1 MILKRDVCII
11 KMVKE
16 MRIVGLDY
24 GDARIG
30 VSISDVM
37 GWTAQPLCT
46 LSENGWEAQFAKIM
60 EIVAAY
66 KVEKFV
72 IGMPRNMNG
81 TIGPRGELTREFAAR
96 LAEHSGLEVI
106 EWDERLSSK
115 AAHRVLSEGNV
126 HGKKKK
132 GKVDKIAAVFILQGY
147 LDSMSTK

>member
-1 MILKRDVCII
+1 
-11 KMVKE
+11 

-24 GDARIG
+24 GDTRIG
-30 VSISDVM
+30 VSVSDAM

-46 LSENGWEAQFAKIM
+46 LSENGWEAQIAKLM
-60 EIVAAY
+60 EIVKTY
-66 KVEKFV
+66 DVERFV

-81 TIGPRGELTREFAAR
+81 TIGPRGELTREFAALLKER
-96 LAEHSGLEVI
+96 SGLAVL

-132 GKVDKIAAVFILQGY
+132 GKVDKIAAVLILQGY
-147 LDSMSTK
+147 LDSLVTK